1 MNPAKKSFLM
11 TSHFWNLLKGDKILI
26 YQEDSLVLKTNIMDF
41 INLNSLD
48 LINQLNEE
56 NMYRLYCNLGFL
68 LELIINKYLFLQIK
82 MLTTLI

>member
-1 MNPAKKSFLM
+1 MNSIVLYNNDNINIYDKD
-11 TSHFWNLLKGDKILI
+11 LLDF
-26 YQEDSLVLKTNIMDF
+26 TNIMDF

-56 NMYRLYCNLGFL
+56 NMYRLYCKLGFL

>member
-1 MNPAKKSFLM
+1 MNSIVLYNNDNFNIYDKD
-11 TSHFWNLLKGDKILI
+11 LLDF
-26 YQEDSLVLKTNIMDF
+26 TNIMDF

-56 NMYRLYCNLGFL
+56 NMYRLYCKLGFL

-82 MLTTLI
+82 MLITLI

>member
-1 MNPAKKSFLM
+1 MNSIVLYNNDNINIYDKD
-11 TSHFWNLLKGDKILI
+11 LLDF
-26 YQEDSLVLKTNIMDF
+26 TNIMDF